1 MRSSL
6 TSAAGVSLRSI
17 LPDARFVGADDIRV
31 SSCSSDPRKCRQG
44 DLFAA
49 LVGSRRDGHDLV
61 HQALRRGAAG
71 VLSERFLP
79 VGSLPLCVVSD
90 SRAAFGRICQALVG
104 QPTQRLKVI
113 GVSGSRGKTSVSWLL
128 SAIFEQAGIRAG
140 LLSTLGYSDTEQT
153 AAAVRS
159 TPSASTLATWL
170 ARMEAAG
177 CTHAVVEV
185 SSHAL
190 AQRRM
195 SGIEFDVACVT
206 NVRREQVGYH
216 GSLTNYRT
224 VMGRMF
230 EQLRGEGLVALNI
243 DDPGARSFLDG
254 LSGPALTVGLENSAE
269 ITASIIERSPSEQ
282 TFLLGA
288 GADTIPVRTP
298 ILGDHHVLNCL
309 LAAAVGLGYG
319 LPLTTIV
326 RGLEAVNRLPG
337 RLERLECG
345 QPFAAYVD
353 ESRSPGDLAT
363 SLRAVRE
370 SVSGRLICLFGA
382 DERLPVDVRRKQAAA
397 LEREA
402 DIAIVTRQ
410 RPSDVESASALRQMV
425 ASFDGLCQ
433 VKEISDRT
441 EAMAWALGLARPGD
455 AVVVAG
461 ANLTGLEPRPGALV
475 GLDDREIVCR
485 LLYAAANEPEPRD
498 LQPASRLPR

>member
-1 MRSSL
+1 M
-6 TSAAGVSLRSI
+6 
-17 LPDARFVGADDIRV
+17 
-31 SSCSSDPRKCRQG
+31 
-44 DLFAA
+44 
-49 LVGSRRDGHDLV
+49 
-61 HQALRRGAAG
+61 
-71 VLSERFLP
+71 
-79 VGSLPLCVVSD
+79 
-90 SRAAFGRICQALVG
+90 
-104 QPTQRLKVI
+104 
-113 GVSGSRGKTSVSWLL
+113 
-128 SAIFEQAGIRAG
+128 
-140 LLSTLGYSDTEQT
+140 
-153 AAAVRS
+153 
-159 TPSASTLATWL
+159 
-170 ARMEAAG
+170 
-177 CTHAVVEV
+177 
-185 SSHAL
+185 
-190 AQRRM
+190 
-195 SGIEFDVACVT
+195 
-206 NVRREQVGYH
+206 
-216 GSLTNYRT
+216 
-224 VMGRMF
+224 
-230 EQLRGEGLVALNI
+230 
-243 DDPGARSFLDG
+243 
-254 LSGPALTVGLENSAE
+254 
-269 ITASIIERSPSEQ
+269 
-282 TFLLGA
+282 
-288 GADTIPVRTP
+288 
-298 ILGDHHVLNCL
+298 LNCL

-353 ESRSPGDLAT
+353 ESRLPGDLAT

-370 SVSGRLICLFGA
+370 SISGRLICLFGA

-433 VKEISDRT
+433 VKELSDRT

>member
-1 MRSSL
+1 
-6 TSAAGVSLRSI
+6 
-17 LPDARFVGADDIRV
+17 LPEARFVGADDIRV
-31 SSCSSDPRKCRQG
+31 SSCSSDPRKCQPG

-49 LVGSRRDGHDLV
+49 LVGSRRDGHDYV
-61 HQALRRGAAG
+61 HQAVRRGAAG
-71 VLSERFLP
+71 VLGERFLP

-104 QPTQRLKVI
+104 RPTERLEVV
-113 GVSGSRGKTSVSWLL
+113 GVSGSRGKTSVAWLL
-128 SAIFEQAGIRAG
+128 AAIFEQAGIRAG
-140 LLSTLGYSDTEQT
+140 LLSSLGYCDSEQT
-153 AAAVRS
+153 APAVRT

-195 SGIEFDVACVT
+195 AGIEFDVACVT

-224 VMGRMF
+224 VMGRLF
-230 EQLRGEGLVALNI
+230 EQLRPEGLVVLNT

-254 LSGPALTVGLENSAE
+254 LSGPALTVGLENAAE
-269 ITASIIERSPSEQ
+269 LSASIVERCPSEQ

-319 LPLTTIV
+319 LPLPTIV

-353 ESRSPGDLAT
+353 EGRSPGDLAT
-363 SLRAVRE
+363 GLRAVRE
-370 SVSGRLICLFGA
+370 AAPGRVICLLGA
-382 DERLPVDVRRKQAAA
+382 DDRLPLDIRRRQVAAI
-397 LEREA
+397 EREA
-402 DIAIVTRQ
+402 DIAIITQQ
-410 RPSDVESASALRQMV
+410 RPGDQESPVALQQMV
-425 ASFDGLCQ
+425 SAFEGLCQ
-433 VKEISDRT
+433 VKELPDRT
-441 EAMAWALGLARPGD
+441 EALAWALGLARPGD

-461 ANLTGLEPRPGALV
+461 ANLAGLEPRPGHLV

-485 LLYAAANEPEPRD
+485 LLYAAAREPDPQD